1 MNKNTP
7 LKQNYICSIGA
18 EGAHAAN
25 QDVMNLGIPFLIF
38 VVAIFVLGYVP
49 DRIDKILISRHR
61 QEVERIMGIGTI
73 SDLRRGNFWYEFL
86 FKQAMRQFGDPELN
100 RLMYIAFAV
109 ITTLVGTIAYELAIR
124 TAA

>member
-1 MNKNTP
+1 
-7 LKQNYICSIGA
+7 
-18 EGAHAAN
+18 
-25 QDVMNLGIPFLIF
+25 
-38 VVAIFVLGYVP
+38 
-49 DRIDKILISRHR
+49 
-61 QEVERIMGIGTI
+61 MGIGTI